1 MLLSPLLANA
11 CYIHILKR
19 KRERER
25 KGEKETV
32 KCQTPFI
39 QIFKC
44 IAMDLNPQLKLCYQC
59 TLRSYVGILESNV
72 FLSKGNMHYF
82 YRTNYSVRRKM
93 CVDQHT
99 ENKDS
104 C

>member
-44 IAMDLNPQLKLCYQC
+44 IAMDLNPQLKLCTLMYPKILCWHLGEQC
-59 TLRSYVGILESNV
+59 VFKQGQYTL
-72 FLSKGNMHYF
+72 FLPY
-82 YRTNYSVRRKM
+82 
-93 CVDQHT
+93 
-99 ENKDS
+99 
-104 C
+104 